1 MRGWDCAQG
10 SGLWR
15 KLPEVEVIGE
25 RDHVQLCDVVVAVVG
40 RQPATA
46 WLSAVGWLCAA
57 DGREG
62 AAGEPH
68 LHPPRVHSCRLGGV
82 VSTMIRT
89 TRGAISGLSQCSV
102 ARVLNRA
109 PGASGRR
116 IGGVESRR
124 AAWRALFATR
134 SCPQA
139 VWLVK
144 SSLPGPSRCSN
155 SLFSASWLRSSVVSV
170 LISLISGMLDTVQQF
185 DQIDFSPGLCAL
197 ACQRN
202 SARGPR
208 LARSRDRGPVVNF
221 DESTF

>member
-46 WLSAVGWLCAA
+46 WLSAVGMLCAA

-89 TRGAISGLSQCSV
+89 TRGAISGLSQYSV
-102 ARVLNRA
+102 ARVLNR
-109 PGASGRR
+109 GRRGRR
-116 IGGVESRR
+116 IAGVESRR

-144 SSLPGPSRCSN
+144 SLLPGTKSLSLPTLLGLLAKIKCSIC
-155 SLFSASWLRSSVVSV
+155 SY
-170 LISLISGMLDTVQQF
+170 QF
-185 DQIDFSPGLCAL
+185 DLWYAGHCPAI
-197 ACQRN
+197 
-202 SARGPR
+202 
-208 LARSRDRGPVVNF
+208 
-221 DESTF
+221 

>member
-46 WLSAVGWLCAA
+46 WLSAVGMLCAA

-89 TRGAISGLSQCSV
+89 TRGAISGLSQYSV

-109 PGASGRR
+109 PGASGASNRGRR
-116 IGGVESRR
+116 IATGGVAGAVCNALVPTSRMAR
-124 AAWRALFATR
+124 PEFITWT
-134 SCPQA
+134 
-139 VWLVK
+139 K
-144 SSLPGPSRCSN
+144 SLSLPTLLGLLAKIKCSIC
-155 SLFSASWLRSSVVSV
+155 SY
-170 LISLISGMLDTVQQF
+170 QF
-185 DQIDFSPGLCAL
+185 DLWYAGHCPAI
-197 ACQRN
+197 
-202 SARGPR
+202 
-208 LARSRDRGPVVNF
+208 
-221 DESTF
+221 

>member
-102 ARVLNRA
+102 ARVLNR
-109 PGASGRR
+109 GRQGRR
-116 IGGVESRR
+116 IAGVESRR
-124 AAWRALFATR
+124 GRGGRCLQRARAHKPYGSSRVHYLVQVAVATH
-134 SCPQA
+134 
-139 VWLVK
+139 
-144 SSLPGPSRCSN
+144 SSRPLG
-155 SLFSASWLRSSVVSV
+155 
-170 LISLISGMLDTVQQF
+170 
-185 DQIDFSPGLCAL
+185 
-197 ACQRN
+197 
-202 SARGPR
+202 
-208 LARSRDRGPVVNF
+208 
-221 DESTF
+221 

>member
-109 PGASGRR
+109 PGASGASNRGRQNRDGRR
-116 IGGVESRR
+116 GGRCLQRARAHKPYGSSRVYYLVQV
-124 AAWRALFATR
+124 AVATH
-134 SCPQA
+134 
-139 VWLVK
+139 
-144 SSLPGPSRCSN
+144 SSRPLG
-155 SLFSASWLRSSVVSV
+155 
-170 LISLISGMLDTVQQF
+170 
-185 DQIDFSPGLCAL
+185 
-197 ACQRN
+197 
-202 SARGPR
+202 
-208 LARSRDRGPVVNF
+208 
-221 DESTF
+221 

>member
-102 ARVLNRA
+102 ARVLNR
-109 PGASGRR
+109 GRRGRR
-116 IGGVESRR
+116 IAGVESRQ
-124 AAWRALFATR
+124 AAWPPAGAVCNALVPTSRMARQEFIT
-134 SCPQA
+134 
-139 VWLVK
+139 WTK
-144 SSLPGPSRCSN
+144 SLSLPTLLGLLAKIKCSIC
-155 SLFSASWLRSSVVSV
+155 SY
-170 LISLISGMLDTVQQF
+170 QF
-185 DQIDFSPGLCAL
+185 DLWYAGH
-197 ACQRN
+197 
-202 SARGPR
+202 
-208 LARSRDRGPVVNF
+208 
-221 DESTF
+221 